1 MTQPTIY
8 SPDEPQGRP
17 ATEQEIAAVLGQYTA
32 LDGTS
37 YLDMWRDSQ
46 GEEDGDQ

>member
-1 MTQPTIY
+1 MTQPTIHI
-8 SPDEPQGRP
+8 PEQPEGRP
-17 ATEQEIAAVLGQYTA
+17 ATEQEIADILGQYTA

-46 GEEDGDQ
+46 DEDGDQ

>member
-8 SPDEPQGRP
+8 TPDQPEGRP
-17 ATEQEIAAVLGQYTA
+17 ATEQELADALGPLTT

-46 GEEDGDQ
+46 GEDGDE

>member
-8 SPDEPQGRP
+8 TPDEPEGRP
-17 ATEQEIAAVLGQYTA
+17 ATEQEIAELLGQYTT

-37 YLDMWRDSQ
+37 YLDMWRGSQ
-46 GEEDGDQ
+46 DEDGDQ